1 MPRLPNVVFVH
12 GSGQSG
18 LSVSYLEV
26 FLPECNLVC
35 LEYKVQENPD
45 EILKR
50 FDVLTR
56 RKFGGESFHVIAHS
70 YGCLIS
76 SMLAEKTQRV
86 LSLVALSSPWGGSQT
101 ARWISMVFRQ
111 SKLFNNVKPNSNFM
125 QNIQNI
131 KLDCHVTNVVTTGSK
146 GSANDLAGLG
156 SQHNDGLLTVAT
168 QTSVP
173 KGFSNVETVYLPLS
187 HNEVLLSFDT
197 INIIKKHTFGDTSGT
212 EYFVK

>member
-1 MPRLPNVVFVH
+1 MLRLPNVVFVH

-45 EILKR
+45 DILKR
-50 FDVLTR
+50 FDLLTR
-56 RKFGGESFHVIAHS
+56 NEFGDESFHIVAHS
-70 YGCLIS
+70 YGCLLS
-76 SMLAEKTQRV
+76 SLFAEKSKRV

-125 QNIQNI
+125 QDIQNI
-131 KLDCHVTNVVTTGSK
+131 KIDCHVTNVVTTGSK

-156 SQHNDGLLTVAT
+156 TQHNDGLLTVAT
-168 QTSVP
+168 QTNVP
-173 KGFSNVETVYLPLS
+173 EGFSNVETVYLPLS

-212 EYFVK
+212 EYFSK